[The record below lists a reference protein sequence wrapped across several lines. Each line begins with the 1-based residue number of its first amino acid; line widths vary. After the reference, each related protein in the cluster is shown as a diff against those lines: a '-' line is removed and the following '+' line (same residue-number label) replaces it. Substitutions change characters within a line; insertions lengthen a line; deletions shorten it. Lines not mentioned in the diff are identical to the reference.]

1 MKMQAKRDALEAVNS
16 GIAEANKRAAGRF
29 DGLFGSLPDGT
40 SNVLNDIIA
49 YLARYLL
56 AERQCDETLIRK
68 LLQAHA
74 RNPVAALGIKEMQDD
89 GIRVAIGIL
98 ASLSSALNIE
108 DGKFNPKDKNGRP
121 IYRKP
126 LTKEEAVLWLLSGS
140 VGLRDFRRQEG
151 TRRERR
157 PKITLWI
164 QAQLKRQPDLSREQ
178 LWQDAPESI
187 TDEIGQDRFFKRVSD
202 QRKQL
207 GIGRRRKATMGRK

>member
-1 MKMQAKRDALEAVNS
+1 MKMQAKRDALEYVNS

-40 SNVLNDIIA
+40 SKVLDDIVA

-56 AERQCDETLIRK
+56 TERQCNETLIRK
-68 LLQAHA
+68 LLQAQA

-108 DGKFNPKDKNGRP
+108 DGKFNPKDKDGRP
-121 IYRKP
+121 IYGKP

-140 VGLRDFRRQEG
+140 VGLRDFRRQQG
-151 TRRERR
+151 THKERR
-157 PKITLWI
+157 PEITRWI
-164 QAQLKRQPDLSREQ
+164 RDQIKRQPDLNRER
-178 LWQDAPESI
+178 LWQSAPDWI
-187 TDEIGQDRFFKRVSD
+187 TDDIGQDRFFKRVSD